1 MSEIRPV
8 VTDDILAQ
16 IERVAALATKGPFIV
31 NRYDNDNGT
40 INWQIQQEPPPSE
53 VIANV
58 TDDEPRRARYD
69 AALMAYGLNW
79 LPGCTADLRAF
90 RQAARDLK
98 EKAYHAET
106 AAERYNLI
114 LDFCDK
120 VLP

>member
-1 MSEIRPV
+1 MSESKPV
-8 VTDDILAQ
+8 VTDAQ
-16 IERVAALATKGPFIV
+16 LDEIGRVASLATKGPFII

-69 AALMAYGLNW
+69 AVLMAYGRNL
-79 LPGCTADLRAF
+79 LPACAADLHAF

-98 EKAYHAET
+98 EQAYHAET

-120 VLP
+120 VLS